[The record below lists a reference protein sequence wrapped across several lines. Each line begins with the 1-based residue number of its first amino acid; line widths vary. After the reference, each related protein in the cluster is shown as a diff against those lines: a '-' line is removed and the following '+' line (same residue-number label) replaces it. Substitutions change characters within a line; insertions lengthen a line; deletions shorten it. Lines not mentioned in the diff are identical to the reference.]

1 MLKKQT
7 VWLLTMLSLM
17 IVLSVYYMTSPD
29 SEDLAYLNNGQGDNE
44 ETVSS
49 DPSEEEGDVE
59 EEDGTEGETEVDN
72 ISNLGEDELFTTI
85 RMELNDKRSMTKD
98 RLTDIVA
105 SSASSPEEKDEALKE
120 IDVLEEIETKETI
133 LEESILETGEY
144 PDVLV
149 RSEDDKVHVHVRA
162 EELSP
167 TEANNIMQMVRDEF
181 DRDMVVDV
189 NFQPGAVEEE

>member
-29 SEDLAYLNNGQGDNE
+29 SEDLAYLNNGQD
-44 ETVSS
+44 
-49 DPSEEEGDVE
+49 DSEEAASTDPTEDEGE
-59 EEDGTEGETEVDN
+59 ADGNLDETEVDS
-72 ISNLGEDELFTTI
+72 ISNLGENELFTTI
-85 RMELNDKRSMTKD
+85 RMELTDQRSKTKD
-98 RLTDIVA
+98 RLTDVVA
-105 SSASSPEEKDEALKE
+105 SSSSSPEEKDEALKE
-120 IDVLEEIETKETI
+120 IDVIEEVETKETI
-133 LEESILETGEY
+133 LEGSIAESGEY

-181 DRDMVVDV
+181 DRDVVVDV
-189 NFQPGAVEEE
+189 NYQPASSEEE

>member
-29 SEDLAYLNNGQGDNE
+29 SEDLAYLNNGQGDSE
-44 ETVSS
+44 EAAST
-49 DPSEEEGDVE
+49 DPSDQDGDAT
-59 EEDGTEGETEVDN
+59 EDGTEVDS
-72 ISNLGEDELFTTI
+72 ISNLGENELFTTI

-98 RLTDIVA
+98 RLKDIVA
-105 SSASSPEEKDEALKE
+105 SSSSSPEEKDDALKE
-120 IDVLEEIETKETI
+120 IDVIEEVSTKETI
-133 LEESILETGEY
+133 LEKSILDSGEY

-149 RSEDDKVHVHVRA
+149 RSEDNKVHVHVRA
-162 EELSP
+162 DELSP
-167 TEANNIMQMVRDEF
+167 TEANNIMQLVRDEF

-189 NFQPGAVEEE
+189 NFQPASSEEE